1 MDLNEMNGNWQD
13 EAPTLA
19 SMEKANPFT
28 VPESY
33 FAEMEEHLR
42 RRVGITAFDN
52 SENLF
57 TVPAGYFEELEDNI
71 TSAVKL
77 ESIKNDHGAI
87 FTLPERYFDSLEER
101 IKSRIQPEITE
112 SEKPRIRGIF
122 STWPAYA
129 AAACITAI
137 ISFGLYFNLRSN
149 NNTIETE
156 IAALP
161 TDEIIDYLQLYSD
174 AGDAAV
180 ILENIEDESAL
191 SQISS
196 DISEQEIEQYLK
208 LNL

>member
-1 MDLNEMNGNWQD
+1 MNGKWQE

-28 VPESY
+28 VPEGY
-33 FAEMEEHLR
+33 FAEMEEQLR
-42 RRVGITAFDN
+42 RRVGINAFDN

-57 TVPAGYFEELEDNI
+57 TVPAGYFEELEDKI
-71 TSAVKL
+71 ISAVKL
-77 ESIKNDHGAI
+77 ESIKNDGEEI
-87 FTLPERYFDSLEER
+87 FTVPEKYFDSLEER
-101 IKSRIQPEITE
+101 IKSRIQPEIIN
-112 SEKPRIRGIF
+112 SEKQQIRRIF
-122 STWPAYA
+122 STWPVYA

-137 ISFGLYFNLRSN
+137 ISFGLYFNLKSN
-149 NNTIETE
+149 NNTIENE

-174 AGDAAV
+174 AGDVAV

-191 SQISS
+191 SQISP